1 MADDFGTHLKRQR
14 EQRGISLE
22 EVTTITKI
30 HVRYLKALEDNQ
42 FDDLPGEVFIKG
54 FIRSYGR
61 AIGANVNE
69 LLETY
74 DQTVGNERIEKRRQ
88 EIRKD
93 ENETRKQVTLVNTF
107 VGGFLVLFFLFA
119 VWYLVVNPPQNET
132 SENARKAPPAA
143 ASTAS
148 ENSKPSEKKLT
159 PKTESPDSDSG
170 EGETEQKTP
179 SEDKPKEES
188 KPSGKETKTQA
199 AEKAVSAQAGAE
211 SGKKV
216 EKPVSEKEN
225 SAIITNQKT
234 QQVQE
239 DSGRS
244 AEKSEVEAPLNLAIE
259 VTENAWFNMA
269 VDGSEQRDFILPAGE
284 TKEFKAQEGFL
295 LTIGN
300 RRGTHL
306 KLNGKVLE
314 LPASSDNVV
323 RGFQVN
329 AKSIE

>member
-14 EQRGISLE
+14 EQRGISLDE
-22 EVTTITKI
+22 ITTITKI
-30 HVRYLKALEDNQ
+30 HVRYLKALGDNQ

-74 DQTVGNERIEKRRQ
+74 DETVGNERIEKRQQ

-107 VGGFLVLFFLFA
+107 VGGFLGLFFLFA
-119 VWYLVVNPPQNET
+119 VWYLVVNPPKNET
-132 SENARKAPPAA
+132 SEDTRKALPAE
-143 ASTAS
+143 ASPAPES
-148 ENSKPSEKKLT
+148 SKPSETLT
-159 PKTESPDSDSG
+159 PKNGSPDSDAG
-170 EGETEQKTP
+170 EGETEQKASP
-179 SEDKPKEES
+179 ENKPEDES
-188 KPSGKETKTQA
+188 KSLGKENKTQV
-199 AEKAVSAQAGAE
+199 AEKKVSGQAGPE
-211 SGKKV
+211 SGEA

-225 SAIITNQKT
+225 SAIMAHQKT

-244 AEKSEVEAPLNLAIE
+244 AEKAEAEAPLNLAIE

-269 VDGSEQRDFILPAGE
+269 VDGAEERDFILPAGE

-300 RRGTHL
+300 RRGTRL

-323 RGFQVN
+323 RKFQVN